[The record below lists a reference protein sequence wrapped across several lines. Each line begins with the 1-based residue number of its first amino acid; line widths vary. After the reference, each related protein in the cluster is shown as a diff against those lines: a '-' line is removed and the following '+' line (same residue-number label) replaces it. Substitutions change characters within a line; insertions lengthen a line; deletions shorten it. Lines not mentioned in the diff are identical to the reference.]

1 MQLAVSQVVG
11 ESTTSDEA
19 LPAMLESLGTNL
31 GFDMAGLWFVSSDH
45 HTRYLAGWYA
55 PDRACAEFHRD
66 SIGRVLQKGKDLPG
80 QIWAAESPCW
90 IENLQESGN
99 FLRRTVCPGGRAG
112 HRPGEFPSAS
122 ATRSSPWSSSSA
134 ARSNGKIVK

>member
-31 GFDMAGLWFVSSDH
+31 GFDMAGLWFVAA
-45 HTRYLAGWYA
+45 TITAVTWLAGMLRTA
-55 PDRACAEFHRD
+55 PASSFTAD
-66 SIGRVLQKGKDLPG
+66 SIGRVLQEGKDLPG

-90 IENLQESGN
+90 IEDW
-99 FLRRTVCPGGRAG
+99 RG
-112 HRPGEFPSAS
+112 H
-122 ATRSSPWSSSSA
+122 
-134 ARSNGKIVK
+134 